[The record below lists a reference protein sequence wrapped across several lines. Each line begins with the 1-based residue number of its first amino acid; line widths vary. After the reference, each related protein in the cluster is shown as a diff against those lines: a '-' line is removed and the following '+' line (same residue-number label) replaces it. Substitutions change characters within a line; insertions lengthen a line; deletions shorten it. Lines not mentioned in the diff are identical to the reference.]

1 VDRGRELQLIQR
13 AQRGDGEAFA
23 PLYREHVQAIYRYV
37 MTRVSDSHLAEEL
50 TGDVFTRAFKSL
62 ANYQDTGKPFLAW
75 LYTIAHARVIDHYRR
90 VGRRPQEVEVEEH
103 SILSEQDV
111 EGDVL
116 YATALGN
123 AKSALAQAILTLT
136 DEQQQV
142 LSLRFIEGLKL
153 EEVAVI
159 MGKNANAIKALQH
172 RALGSLAT
180 RLERSGVDFDALL
193 EDL

>member
-1 VDRGRELQLIQR
+1 MDHAIEQQLILR
-13 AQRGDGEAFA
+13 AQRGDGEAFT
-23 PLYREHVQAIYRYV
+23 PLYREYVQAIYRYV
-37 MTRVSDSHLAEEL
+37 MTRVNDSPLAEDM

-62 ANYQDTGKPFLAW
+62 SGYQDTGKPFLAW

-90 VGRRPQEVEVEEH
+90 VARRPVEVDVEEQ
-103 SILSEQDV
+103 SVVSEQDV

-116 YATALGN
+116 RD
-123 AKSALAQAILTLT
+123 SAMGTIKLVLAQAILTLT

-172 RALGSLAT
+172 RALGSLAS
-180 RLERSGVDFDALL
+180 RLDRTGIDFNALL

>member
-1 VDRGRELQLIQR
+1 VDHTLEQQLIRR
-13 AQRGDGEAFA
+13 AQRGESEAFA

-37 MTRVSDSHLAEEL
+37 MTRVSDTHLAEDM
-50 TGDVFTRAFKSL
+50 TGDVFARAFKGIS
-62 ANYQDTGKPFLAW
+62 NYQDTGKPFLAW
-75 LYTIAHARVIDHYRR
+75 LYTIAHARVIDHYRK
-90 VGRRPQEVEVEEH
+90 VGRRPQDVEVEEH
-103 SILSEQDV
+103 GIVSEQDV

-116 YATALGN
+116 YATALGS
-123 AKSALAQAILTLT
+123 AKSVLAQAILTLT

-180 RLERSGVDFDALL
+180 RLDRSGIDFATLL